1 MMLLEQAAV
10 PSRSRPARPLVD
22 VEVAA
27 LESELRRKIRGEV
40 RFDAGSR
47 AMYTTDSAI
56 FRRVPIG
63 VVLPR
68 DADDVVE
75 AMAVCRRFGAP
86 VLGRGG
92 GTSISGNSCNVAV
105 VFDMSRFMNHIFA
118 LDPGRRIARVEPGVI
133 CDSLR
138 NAAEEHHL
146 TFAPDPSTHNH
157 CCLGGM
163 VGNNSC
169 GIHSV
174 MGGRT
179 ADNIE
184 ELEILTYDGL
194 RMRVGRTDDD
204 ALNRIITE
212 GGRRGDIYA
221 WLRMLRDKYADLIR
235 ARYPDIP
242 RRCSGYCLDE
252 LLPEKGFNVAR
263 TLVGSEGT
271 CVLVLEAT
279 CRLIDSPPERVL
291 MLAGFPDLGTAG
303 DHVPMI
309 LEHGPTG
316 LEGIDDFL
324 VEALRAKAKDLP
336 NMPLLPEGRGWLY
349 VEFGGATHD
358 EAVDK
363 ARRLTA
369 RLQAE
374 AAVVST
380 RIYEDPDEADR
391 VWHIR
396 HQGLALTRVPGTGD
410 LWPGWEDG
418 AVHPNVVGAYI
429 RDLRKLIASFGYTG
443 SLFAHVGQ
451 GCLHTRTNFDLTT
464 VEGVKKYRAFM
475 EAAADLVVSY
485 GGSLSGEHGDGQFRS
500 ELLPRMFG
508 PELVEAFREFKAIWD
523 PTNKMN
529 PGIKVEPLYKLD
541 QDLRTGPDHHP
552 AQPRT
557 HFQFPD
563 DRVVSEDG

>member
-1 MMLLEQAAV
+1 MLLEQAAV
-10 PSRSRPARPLVD
+10 TPRTRPARPLVD

-27 LESELRRKIRGEV
+27 LESELRRRIRGDV

-105 VFDMSRFMNHIFA
+105 VFDMLRFMNHIVA
-118 LDPGRRIARVEPGVI
+118 LDPERKIGRVEPGVI

-138 NAAEEHHL
+138 TAAEEHHQ

-184 ELEILTYDGL
+184 ELEVLTYDGL

-204 ALNRIITE
+204 ALNRIVAE

-221 WLRMLRDKYADLIR
+221 RLQMLRDKYADLIR

-263 TLVGSEGT
+263 ALVGSEGT

-303 DHVPMI
+303 DQVPMI

-316 LEGIDDFL
+316 LEGIDDYL
-324 VEALRAKAKDLP
+324 VEALKAKAKDLP

-349 VEFGGATHD
+349 VEFGGATRD

-369 RLQAE
+369 QLQAE
-374 AAVVST
+374 AGVVST
-380 RIYEDPDEADR
+380 RIYEDEDEADR

-418 AVHPNVVGAYI
+418 AVHPNVVGSYI

-443 SLFAHVGQ
+443 SLFAHIGQ

-475 EAAADLVVSY
+475 
-485 GGSLSGEHGDGQFRS
+485 G
-500 ELLPRMFG
+500 
-508 PELVEAFREFKAIWD
+508 VE
-523 PTNKMN
+523 
-529 PGIKVEPLYKLD
+529 
-541 QDLRTGPDHHP
+541 
-552 AQPRT
+552 
-557 HFQFPD
+557 
-563 DRVVSEDG
+563 